1 MNKIKEYLNSRGDN
15 IVFVYVNNLT
25 KTDRLDH
32 AKKILKTI
40 ERLENNNFELLLK
53 IKLAKKLKGFNN
65 IFELIVNWKDAN
77 YRIFFSIINNIFY
90 LTNIFN
96 KKKQKTSSKE
106 IKLSEKRKN
115 EIINNLK

>member
-15 IVFVYVNNLT
+15 IIFVYINNLT
-25 KTDRLDH
+25 KTGRLDH

-40 ERLENNNFELLLK
+40 ERVESNNLELLLK
-53 IKLAKKLKGFNN
+53 IKLVKKLKGFKN
-65 IFELIVNWKDAN
+65 IFELVINWKDAN
-77 YRIFFSIINNIFY
+77 YRIFFSIIKSKIY

-96 KKKQKTSSKE
+96 KKKQKTSIKE
-106 IKLSEKRKN
+106 IMLSEKRKK

>member
-1 MNKIKEYLNSRGDN
+1 MNKINEYLNSRGDN
-15 IVFVYVNNLT
+15 VILIYINNLA
-25 KTDRLDH
+25 KTGRLDH

-40 ERLENNNFELLLK
+40 ERLENNNLDLLLK
-53 IKLAKKLKGFNN
+53 IKLVKKLKGFNN
-65 IFELIVNWKDAN
+65 IFELIINWKDAN
-77 YRIFFSIINNIFY
+77 YRIFFSIIDNIFC

-96 KKKQKTSSKE
+96 KKKQKTSLKE